1 MKSRL
6 IFPALLV
13 ALMVPTSASAQF
25 SDSYNF
31 LKAIRDRS
39 KEGNKAITMMQKPGT
54 VIIDTKDITTGE
66 TALHIVTK
74 ERDLTWINYLLGLG
88 ARPDIRD
95 GRGNT
100 PLMIATQI
108 RFVEGAQALI
118 KRRAQVDLANSGGE
132 TPLMRAV
139 QQRDLALVRLLLNAG
154 ANPDRVDSMAGLSAR
169 DYAKRDTR
177 GQAILKIIEE
187 PRAKPAS
194 VSGPKL

>member
-13 ALMVPTSASAQF
+13 ALMVPTLASAQF

-139 QQRDLALVRLLLNAG
+139 QQRDLALVRLLLTAG

-187 PRAKPAS
+187 PRAKPAA

>member
-187 PRAKPAS
+187 PRAKPAA

>member
-1 MKSRL
+1 MKSSL
-6 IFPALLV
+6 YVV
-13 ALMVPTSASAQF
+13 ALSAFLMLPTAVSAQF

-31 LKAIRDRS
+31 LKAVRDRT
-39 KEGNKAITMMQKPGT
+39 KDGNKAIDMMSKPGS

-66 TALHIVTK
+66 SALHIVTR
-74 ERDLTWINYLLGLG
+74 ERDVAWINFLLSRG
-88 ARPDIRD
+88 ARVDIRD
-95 GRGNT
+95 AQGNT

-108 RFVEGAQALI
+108 RFIEGASAFI

-139 QQRDLALVRLLLNAG
+139 QQRDPAMVRLLLNAG

-177 GQAILKIIEE
+177 AVAILKIIEE
-187 PRAKPAS
+187 PRTKAAP

>member
-1 MKSRL
+1 MKSRV

-13 ALMVPTSASAQF
+13 ALMVPTLASAQF

-74 ERDLTWINYLLGLG
+74 DRDLTWINYLLGLG
-88 ARPDIRD
+88 ARPDVRD

-139 QQRDLALVRLLLNAG
+139 QQRDLAIVRLLLNAG

-187 PRAKPAS
+187 PRAKPAA

>member
-13 ALMVPTSASAQF
+13 ALMVPTLASAQF

-187 PRAKPAS
+187 PRAKPAA

>member
-1 MKSRL
+1 MNSRFIL
-6 IFPALLV
+6 FALGAALLV
-13 ALMVPTSASAQF
+13 PSVASAQF

-88 ARPDIRD
+88 ARPDLRD

-100 PLMIATQI
+100 PLMVATQI
-108 RFVEGAQALI
+108 RFIEGAQALI
-118 KRRAQVDLANSGGE
+118 KRRAQVDLANGGGE

-139 QQRDLALVRLLLNAG
+139 QQRDMAMVRLLLNAG
-154 ANPDRVDSMAGLSAR
+154 ANPDRVDAMAGLSAR

-187 PRAKPAS
+187 PRAKPAA

>member
-139 QQRDLALVRLLLNAG
+139 QQRDLALVRLLLNAR